1 MLSLHQLRC
10 FLATYELGSLTAAA
24 DHLGYSQPSVSEQ
37 IRNLERSVGGT
48 LFTRVGRG
56 VVPTA
61 SAEAMRPHAERTV
74 VAADETARAAMSVS
88 ALETGT
94 IRFGMFGTS
103 RLYASADLVVIHE
116 KEQWQARNALLR
128 RQVPGVLADLA

>member
-37 IRNLERSVGGT
+37 IRNLERSVGGP

-56 VVPTA
+56 WCPPLRPRRCGRTP
-61 SAEAMRPHAERTV
+61 SAPWPRWR
-74 VAADETARAAMSVS
+74 RR
-88 ALETGT
+88 G
-94 IRFGMFGTS
+94 
-103 RLYASADLVVIHE
+103 
-116 KEQWQARNALLR
+116 LR
-128 RQVPGVLADLA
+128 